1 MEHNIPLCCEDA
13 GGFLPQFYAK
23 CSYFSLEFFDKG
35 AFVYSQMHPCTGEIL
50 LDCDDED
57 TAQQLT
63 MELNRTTPCPIC
75 GRHKWKAMTQFDI
88 MNEAN
93 LVGNIAK
100 ASLNG
105 N

>member
-1 MEHNIPLCCEDA
+1 MEQNIPLCCEDA
-13 GGFLPQFYAK
+13 EGLLPQFYAK

-50 LDCDDED
+50 LDCDNED

-63 MELNRTTPCPIC
+63 LELNRTTPCPVC
-75 GRHKWKAMTQFDI
+75 GRRKWKAMTQFDI
-88 MNEAN
+88 MNEEN
-93 LVGNIAK
+93 LVSNIAK

-105 N
+105 H